1 MAYDPELNLM
11 YIGTGNGSPW
21 ARSKRSPAGGDN
33 LYLASIVALNP
44 DTGKYVWH
52 YQETPGD
59 NWDYTS
65 TQPMILADLK
75 IEGQDAQGDPA
86 RAEERLLL
94 RHRPHRRASSS
105 RRRTSST

>member
-11 YIGTGNGSPW
+11 YVGTGNGSPW
-21 ARSKRSPAGGDN
+21 EPPQAQPSGGDN

-65 TQPMILADLK
+65 V
-75 IEGQDAQGDPA
+75 QDDPGRPQDRRQKAQGDPA
-86 RAEERLLL
+86 RPEERLLL
-94 RHRPHRRASSS
+94 RDRPYQWQVHLGQDPSPK
-105 RRRTSST
+105 